1 MAKIP
6 VGFLCASMTG
16 CVERREL
23 SRDRGPVS
31 TGTSIY
37 WRQLAENGALSA
49 IRLMAAGAA
58 VPAPGSGGASGSEGT
73 CCDSCCEA
81 VHVGQVLTRKKRRRA

>member
-58 VPAPGSGGASGSEGT
+58 VPAPGSGAPAGPRAP
-73 CCDSCCEA
+73 A
-81 VHVGQVLTRKKRRRA
+81 AIRAAKRCMWGRC